1 MGPKIVTDKANNKI
15 PFKKLLNQPIIIQ
28 LAILIGRIMP
38 RKPGLKLSSW
48 VGTYLGSNKNNPMV
62 KAIRANQYV
71 INDQALSQEEL
82 DELPKIVFRSAAKC
96 VFDYFHFLQRPDKLQ
111 EIVYFD
117 IHGQHVIDRIHNN
130 QPSVVVCPHLSNFDL
145 MGHALILNDVDVQVL
160 SYPKPKTTYQMQNQ
174 LRESLGLN
182 VTPMSL
188 SAFRQARNRLREGG
202 SILTG
207 LDRPLT
213 GDHSEKYQPK
223 FFGHYANLPVTY
235 IRMAKEANAPVI
247 IMAATSQPDGTYAL
261 IGSEPIWMEPADDLE
276 TEIINNADRV
286 LTEAE
291 SIIKKYAH
299 QWAMFYPVWPEFLGI

>member
-1 MGPKIVTDKANNKI
+1 
-15 PFKKLLNQPIIIQ
+15 
-28 LAILIGRIMP
+28 MP
-38 RKPGLKLSSW
+38 RKYGLKLASW
-48 VGTYLGSNKNNPMV
+48 VGTLLGSNKNNPMV

-71 INDQALSQEEL
+71 IHDQALTKEAL

-96 VFDYFHFLQRPDKLQ
+96 VFDYFHFLQRPEKLQ
-111 EIVYFD
+111 EIVNFD
-117 IHGQHVIDRIHNN
+117 TQGRKTIDRIRNN
-130 QPSVVVCPHLSNFDL
+130 KPTVVVCPHLSNFDL
-145 MGHALILNDVDVQVL
+145 MGYALALNNVDVQVL
-160 SYPKPKTTYQMQNQ
+160 SFPKPKSTYQMQNQ

-213 GDHSEKYQPK
+213 GDQIEKYRPK

-247 IMAATSQPDGTYAL
+247 IMAATSQPDGTYSL

-276 TEIINNADRV
+276 TEIIKNADRV

-291 SIIKKYAH
+291 SIIKKYSN
-299 QWAMFYPVWPEFLGI
+299 QWAMFYPVWPEFLGV

>member
-1 MGPKIVTDKANNKI
+1 
-15 PFKKLLNQPIIIQ
+15 
-28 LAILIGRIMP
+28 MP
-38 RKPGLKLSSW
+38 RKHGLKLATLI
-48 VGTYLGSNKNNPMV
+48 GTHLGSNKNNPMV
-62 KAIRANQYV
+62 RAIRANQYV
-71 INDQALSQEEL
+71 IQNQSLSPEAL

-96 VFDYFHFLQRPDKLQ
+96 VFDYFHFLQRPEKLKD
-111 EIVYFD
+111 IVTFNTEAKNL
-117 IHGQHVIDRIHNN
+117 IDRIRNN

-145 MGHALILNDVDVQVL
+145 MGYALALNNVDVQVL
-160 SYPKPKTTYQMQNQ
+160 SFPKPKTTYQMQNQ

-188 SAFRQARNRLREGG
+188 SAFRQARIRLRGGG

-213 GDHSEKYQPK
+213 GDQIEKYRPS
-223 FFGHYANLPVTY
+223 FFGHHANLPVTY
-235 IRMAKEANAPVI
+235 VRMAKEANAPVV

-261 IGSEPIWMEPADDLE
+261 IGSDPIWMESADDLE

-291 SIIKKYAH
+291 AIIKKYAH